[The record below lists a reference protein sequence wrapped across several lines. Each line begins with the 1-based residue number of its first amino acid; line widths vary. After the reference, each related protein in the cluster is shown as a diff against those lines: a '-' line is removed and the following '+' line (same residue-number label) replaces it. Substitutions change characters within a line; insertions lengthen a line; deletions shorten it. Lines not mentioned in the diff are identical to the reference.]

1 MKIRSILAAIL
12 LITGTFTATEYR
24 VSTSSG
30 FTSALSSIKAG
41 DTITILNGTYTNWAI
56 AFNATGTQAAPILL
70 RAETVGGVI
79 LSGTSSMKIGGKY
92 LIANGFKFTNGYITS
107 GSVIEF
113 RNSSGSYSSYCRLT
127 NTSIVDYNNP
137 DTTTDNVD
145 SKWVSI
151 YGKYNRVDHCYIK
164 GKRNLGTTLVVWRPD
179 TTANYA
185 QIDSNY
191 FGPRPL
197 LPTWVGSNGAETIR
211 MGTSDYS
218 LSSSYSIV
226 EHNYFEM
233 CNGEI
238 ETISN
243 KSCNNIYRYNTF
255 VSCQGTLT
263 LRHGNKCS
271 VYGNYFFCNH
281 KTNSGGIRIIGEDHK
296 VYNNYISGGS
306 GSSFK
311 SALTIMNGYYNS
323 ALSGYY
329 QVKRALVAFNTF
341 VDNVNNFNIGAHS
354 DTSGSQVPLDCV
366 IANNIVYGTS
376 SPLVAFNDTPINMT
390 WIGNI
395 FFGATTGFTTFPANN
410 FNVDP
415 KLQSADSYGIRHLS
429 SSSPAINAA
438 LGTYDTLIVDMDGQ
452 TRDAK
457 KDIGADE
464 YSTATALIVPMNA
477 ASTGPRTTTTGISD
491 GIKTGNVNFRLMQN
505 YPNPFNPATTLRYS
519 IPQRGNVSL
528 KVFNSLGKEVKE
540 LVNQEQPQGTYQIR
554 FDASALASGVYYSTL
569 CFNGMTATQKIILM
583 K

>member
-1 MKIRSILAAIL
+1 MKIRSILAAFL
-12 LITGTFTATEYR
+12 LTTVVLTATEYR

-30 FTSALSSIKAG
+30 FTTALSSIKAG
-41 DTITILNGTYTNWAI
+41 DTITILNGTYTNWTI
-56 AFNATGTQAAPILL
+56 AFNATGTLASPILL

-79 LSGTSSMKIGGKY
+79 LSGTSSMRIGGKY
-92 LIANGFKFTNGYITS
+92 LIVDGFMFKNGYIAS
-107 GSVIEF
+107 GSVVDF
-113 RNSSGSYSSYCRLT
+113 RNSSGTYSSYCRLT
-127 NTSIVDYNNP
+127 NTSIVDYNNT
-137 DTTTDNVD
+137 DTTKDTID
-145 SKWVSI
+145 SKWVSV
-151 YGKYNRVDHCYIK
+151 YGKYNRVDHCYLK
-164 GKRNLGTTLVVWRPD
+164 GKRNLGTTLVLWRPD

-197 LPTWVGSNGAETIR
+197 LPTWVGSNGAESIR

-218 LSSSYSIV
+218 QSSSYSVV
-226 EHNYFEM
+226 EHNYFEQ

-238 ETISN
+238 EIISN

-263 LRHGNKCS
+263 LRHGNSCS
-271 VYGNYFFCNH
+271 VYGNFVFGNH
-281 KTNSGGIRIIGEDHK
+281 KTNSGGIRIIDADHK
-296 VYNNYISGGS
+296 VYNNYISGLS

-323 ALSGYY
+323 ALNEYY

-390 WIGNI
+390 WQGNI
-395 FFGATTGFTTFPANN
+395 FYGATTGFTSFPANN

-415 KLQSADSYGIRHLS
+415 KLQSADATGIRHLS

-438 LGTYDTLIVDMDGQ
+438 LGTYDTLLVDMDGQ
-452 TRDAK
+452 TRDTQ

-464 YSTATALIVPMNA
+464 YSTAAAVIVPMTA
-477 ASTGPRTTTTGISD
+477 TTTGPRTTTTGIND
-491 GIKTGNVNFRLMQN
+491 GLKSGDLNFRLMQN
-505 YPNPFNPATTLRYS
+505 YPNPFNPSTTIRYS
-519 IPQRGNVSL
+519 IPQRGNVTL
-528 KVFNSLGKEVKE
+528 KVFNSIGKQVKE